1 MSEKVYLL
9 SLSMPLLTILIVF
22 GMRYLSAV
30 LQARARLA
38 SDGAYRELA
47 EKAAASQ
54 AATAAALA
62 SIDAALADVKS
73 RLAGVEKVLKEV
85 D

>member
-1 MSEKVYLL
+1 MSERVYLITICL
-9 SLSMPLLTILIVF
+9 PLATIVLVF

-38 SDGAYRELA
+38 NDEAYRQLA
-47 EKAAASQ
+47 EKTAAAQAAAAS
-54 AATAAALA
+54 ALA
-62 SIDAALADVKS
+62 AIDAALAELKARV
-73 RLAGVEKVLKEV
+73 AGVEKILKEV

>member
-1 MSEKVYLL
+1 MSERVYLL
-9 SLSMPLLTILIVF
+9 TICLPLATFILIF

-30 LQARARLA
+30 LQARAKLA
-38 SDGAYRELA
+38 NDEAFRELA
-47 EKAAASQ
+47 QKAAAAQ
-54 AATAAALA
+54 AETATALAAIQA
-62 SIDAALADVKS
+62 SLADVKS

>member
-1 MSEKVYLL
+1 MSEPIYLTSICL
-9 SLSMPLLTILIVF
+9 PLLTILLVF

-38 SDGAYRELA
+38 NDDAYRLLA

-54 AATAAALA
+54 AATATALA
-62 SIDAALADVKS
+62 SIDSTLADLKT
-73 RLAGVEKVLKEV
+73 RLVAVEKVLKEV
-85 D
+85 E